1 MPQHSRKACIG
12 RRPGNRE
19 RSGVARLGYRM
30 SQRRPIAARITASE
44 AFVREFGWAGLL
56 AAGGNGDRCHG
67 MPDWVDDG
75 GIDRV
80 AIATE
85 VDAEATTR
93 RGELDLG
100 AEGRAAFDGDQKGE
114 GFVVIHGYRGDD
126 RSGLALDPEDKMV
139 SGA

>member
-1 MPQHSRKACIG
+1 M
-12 RRPGNRE
+12 
-19 RSGVARLGYRM
+19 GYRM

-80 AIATE
+80 AVATE
-85 VDAEATTR
+85 VDAEATAWKR
-93 RGELDLG
+93 ELDLG

>member
-1 MPQHSRKACIG
+1 M
-12 RRPGNRE
+12 
-19 RSGVARLGYRM
+19 ARLGYRM

-93 RGELDLG
+93 RGELDLS
-100 AEGRAAFDGDQKGE
+100 AEGRAAFEGDQKGD
-114 GFVVIHGYRGDD
+114 GFVGIHGYRGDD